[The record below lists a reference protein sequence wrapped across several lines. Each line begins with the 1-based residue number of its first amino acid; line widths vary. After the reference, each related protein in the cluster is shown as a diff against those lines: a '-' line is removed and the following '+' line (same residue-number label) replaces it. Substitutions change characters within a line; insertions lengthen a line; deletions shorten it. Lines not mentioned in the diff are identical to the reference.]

1 MYKYIYMTI
10 ILFIYIFVLYNFIIS
25 NKILLFIAHIY
36 VLCVYIQIDREREWL
51 NPKINVLSFRQK

>member
-10 ILFIYIFVLYNFIIS
+10 ILYIYIFVLYNFIIS

-36 VLCVYIQIDREREWL
+36 VFV
-51 NPKINVLSFRQK
+51 